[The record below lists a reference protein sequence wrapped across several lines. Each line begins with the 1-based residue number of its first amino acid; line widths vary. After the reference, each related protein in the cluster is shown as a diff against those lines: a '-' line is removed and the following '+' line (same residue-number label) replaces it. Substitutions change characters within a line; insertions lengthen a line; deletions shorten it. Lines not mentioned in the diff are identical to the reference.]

1 MSTNIKKQEDLES
14 IQEELSEK
22 EEQERKK
29 AKKINP
35 TQQNV
40 IKKPQ

>member
-35 TQQNV
+35 T
-40 IKKPQ
+40 